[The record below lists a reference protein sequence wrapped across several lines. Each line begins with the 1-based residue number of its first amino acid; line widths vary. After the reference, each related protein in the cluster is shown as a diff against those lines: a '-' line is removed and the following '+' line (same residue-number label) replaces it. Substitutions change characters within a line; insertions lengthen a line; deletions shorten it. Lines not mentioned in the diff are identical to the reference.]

1 MPSLGTAPIHPSP
14 PLCASLRSL
23 RPSPPPETL
32 QLRIHGPA
40 HLPTLI
46 YLPGLHGDW
55 TLVHA
60 FRLALADRVRFIEI
74 TYPRTLSWSLDDYA
88 DAIAKLLLAH
98 DLTHGW
104 LLGESFG
111 SQIVWPLLHRSTA
124 IESPAATPASPSTLP
139 PVSPSTPP
147 PPRPGFHSDGVIL
160 AGGFVKHPIPCGPRL
175 VELLI
180 RLLPWKFLL
189 FLLHLYARYARL
201 SLRQPSP
208 EALARLDEFLAR
220 RTEPDRQAILHRLR
234 LITAND
240 PRPLARAA
248 TLPVYQ
254 LTGWFDPIVPWPP
267 VRTWLHRH
275 CPGHRATR
283 IIPYADHTILCSAPH
298 AAATQVL
305 TWITAASAPLHSSP
319 ANQPSK
325 PAPRK

>member
-1 MPSLGTAPIHPSP
+1 MDEGLRLLTSAATQFGHRDQNPDPHTIIPASSP
-14 PLCASLRSL
+14 ES
-23 RPSPPPETL
+23 L

-60 FRLALADRVRFIEI
+60 FRLALADRVRFVEI
-74 TYPRTLSWSLDDYA
+74 TYPRTLTWSLDDYA
-88 DAIAKLLLAH
+88 AAIAELFLAH

-104 LLGESFG
+104 LLAESFG
-111 SQIVWPLLHRSTA
+111 SQIVWPLLQR
-124 IESPAATPASPSTLP
+124 
-139 PVSPSTPP
+139 
-147 PPRPGFHSDGVIL
+147 PRFHPDGVIL

-175 VELLI
+175 VEILI

-248 TLPVYQ
+248 TLPIYQ

-267 VRTWLHRH
+267 VRTWLRRH
-275 CPGHRATR
+275 CPGHRESR
-283 IIPYADHTILCSAPH
+283 IIAFADHTILCSAPH
-298 AAATQVL
+298 AAAEQVL
-305 TWITAASAPLHSSP
+305 TWITAASDPPPNPP
-319 ANQPSK
+319 ANQPAK
-325 PAPRK
+325 PAPGK